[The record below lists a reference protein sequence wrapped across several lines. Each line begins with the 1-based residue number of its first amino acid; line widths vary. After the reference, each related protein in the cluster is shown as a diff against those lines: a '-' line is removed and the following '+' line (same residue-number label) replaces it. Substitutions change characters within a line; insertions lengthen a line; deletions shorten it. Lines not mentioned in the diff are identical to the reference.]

1 MIFVPK
7 SSYSKDELI
16 DCSEGNL
23 FAPEHGRLP
32 ADEMLM
38 FDCIK
43 EINDSGGN
51 YSNGYIHAELDINPD
66 LWFCYWWWK
75 HL

>member
-7 SSYSKDELI
+7 SSYSKNELI
-16 DCSEGNL
+16 DCSQGNL

-43 EINDSGGN
+43 EIMTQVAIIQMAIFMPN
-51 YSNGYIHAELDINPD
+51 
-66 LWFCYWWWK
+66 
-75 HL
+75 